1 MNRIIVSNKENLVM
15 KSSVLKSLL
24 LTIAVVIMLQIV
36 LVNQV
41 KALLITQTLPEY
53 SSPSGV
59 GSSGQYLVGTF
70 NYAIPSGEEIIAANI
85 SGVWGNSLSETTST
99 NQVFVD
105 NILVADT
112 ALATPLPNS
121 NPFVEWSFSFTDFSV
136 LEDGSADFIV
146 DKISDGG
153 TVRLGETTLQIET
166 AHVTPIPE
174 PSTILFIGTGLV
186 GLAGLRRKLKK

>member
-1 MNRIIVSNKENLVM
+1 M

-24 LTIAVVIMLQIV
+24 LTIAVVIMLHIV